1 MPLILLAKGN
11 TIMAIGSYFVDLFT
25 TNFFGSFALKKGQ
38 YLSEN
43 VTIPRNDP
51 LVRFGIPFGIS
62 DS

>member
-1 MPLILLAKGN
+1 
-11 TIMAIGSYFVDLFT
+11 MAIGSYFVDLFT